1 MTEVQKLEFKRPVF
15 IDGVI
20 DFIAGTAGGIA
31 NVYIGQPLDTVKVKM
46 QTFPDLYR
54 NGYQCFRET
63 LRKDGITR
71 GLYAGTVPSLA
82 ANISENAVLF
92 LFYGLCQKT
101 IVFLT
106 GNRKVEDLNSV
117 QNALAGSGAAFF
129 CSFTLCPTE
138 LVKCRLQA
146 MREMQGGRLN
156 IGPWS
161 VTREILRKEGI
172 PGLYKGLTSTML
184 REMPGYFFFFGGYE
198 FTRSFFIPKNGNKD
212 DIGIFGT
219 ILSGGLGG
227 VALWTAVFPADVVKS
242 RIQVQSTVG
251 KSAPKFT
258 DVFMSI
264 LKNEGIRALYKGLG
278 PTLLRT
284 FPSTGGLFLSVE
296 MTKKYLGMAADYS
309 GF

>member
-63 LRKDGITR
+63 LRKDGIAR

-161 VTREILRKEGI
+161 VTREILQKEGI
-172 PGLYKGLTSTML
+172 QGLYKGLTSTML

-258 DVFMSI
+258 DVFMSV

>member
-1 MTEVQKLEFKRPVF
+1 
-15 IDGVI
+15 
-20 DFIAGTAGGIA
+20 
-31 NVYIGQPLDTVKVKM
+31 M

-63 LRKDGITR
+63 LRKDGIAR

-156 IGPWS
+156 
-161 VTREILRKEGI
+161 
-172 PGLYKGLTSTML
+172 M
-184 REMPGYFFFFGGYE
+184 
-198 FTRSFFIPKNGNKD
+198 
-212 DIGIFGT
+212 
-219 ILSGGLGG
+219 
-227 VALWTAVFPADVVKS
+227 
-242 RIQVQSTVG
+242 
-251 KSAPKFT
+251 
-258 DVFMSI
+258 
-264 LKNEGIRALYKGLG
+264 
-278 PTLLRT
+278 
-284 FPSTGGLFLSVE
+284 
-296 MTKKYLGMAADYS
+296 
-309 GF
+309 

>member
-63 LRKDGITR
+63 LRKDGIAR
-71 GLYAGTVPSLA
+71 GLYAGTIPSLA

-172 PGLYKGLTSTML
+172 QGLYKGLTSTML

-258 DVFMSI
+258 DVFMSV